1 MKLNSKVYILVLAT
15 LGLNYFMLQF
25 SSRKEM
31 NYDESY
37 RNQSLIIDNID
48 QFDVVSQFDYESEN
62 IQFNN
67 KTFYDLLKSK
77 NYFLGYKTEKAFEKE
92 LCQIPSL
99 KSKFF
104 NVE

>member
-1 MKLNSKVYILVLAT
+1 MIVLAT
-15 LGLNYFMLQF
+15 VGLNYFMLQF

-31 NYDESY
+31 DYDESY
-37 RNQSLIIDNID
+37 RTQSLIIEE
-48 QFDVVSQFDYESEN
+48 QFDVVNQLDYESEN

-67 KTFYDLLKSK
+67 KTFYDLLESK

-92 LCQIPSL
+92 LCQIPGL

>member
-37 RNQSLIIDNID
+37 RNQSLIIDNIE
-48 QFDVVSQFDYESEN
+48 QFDVYLFYLFIHSINPTYHIGFDR
-62 IQFNN
+62 
-67 KTFYDLLKSK
+67 
-77 NYFLGYKTEKAFEKE
+77 
-92 LCQIPSL
+92 
-99 KSKFF
+99 
-104 NVE
+104 